1 MESLEIIK
9 NFQGSA
15 TYQITVNGKVDTK
28 FMNRLNDL
36 SVSHSETDDLIFTTL
51 TGKIS
56 DQAALNG
63 LLNILYDNQ
72 YAVLS
77 ITRIDS

>member
-1 MESLEIIK
+1 MESSKLIK

-36 SVSHSETDDLIFTTL
+36 SVSHSKTDDLIFTTL
-51 TGKIS
+51 TGKIH